1 MTIQQLQH
9 YPLGEK
15 GLRVID
21 KENFRV
27 YSVYALYGNGGF
39 LLNKKNIPNSIVSPI
54 DTLYAPVLYPLSCLT
69 QEIEVYGE
77 RFVPMERIKDKNNRY
92 EFSGSKITEM
102 EDTDYCNINI
112 KTIHNTCYSLPFWLI
127 QLLQSWFINYQ
138 GIEAVNPFD
147 LEVNPYL

>member
-69 QEIEVYGE
+69 QEI
-77 RFVPMERIKDKNNRY
+77 
-92 EFSGSKITEM
+92 
-102 EDTDYCNINI
+102 
-112 KTIHNTCYSLPFWLI
+112 
-127 QLLQSWFINYQ
+127 
-138 GIEAVNPFD
+138 
-147 LEVNPYL
+147 

>member
-9 YPLGEK
+9 YPLGDGGVK
-15 GLRVID
+15 IID

-54 DTLYAPVLYPLSCLT
+54 NTLYAPVLYPISCLT
-69 QEIEVYGE
+69 REIEVYGE
-77 RFVPMERIKDKNNRY
+77 RFVPIERIRDDVRATINLMNR
-92 EFSGSKITEM
+92 FNSRISLGLSIDTE
-102 EDTDYCNINI
+102 
-112 KTIHNTCYSLPFWLI
+112 KLPFWII

-138 GIEAVNPFD
+138 GIEAVNPLD
-147 LEVNPYL
+147 LEINPYK

>member
-9 YPLGEK
+9 YPLGDGGVK
-15 GLRVID
+15 IID

-54 DTLYAPVLYPLSCLT
+54 NTLYAPVLYPISCLT
-69 QEIEVYGE
+69 REIEVYGE
-77 RFVPMERIKDKNNRY
+77 RFVPIDRIREKNDLY
-92 EFSGSKITEM
+92 EFEDGCFVEVDSSGLT
-102 EDTDYCNINI
+102 TI
-112 KTIHNTCYSLPFWLI
+112 KTRHSYFSSLPYWII

-138 GIEAVNPFD
+138 GIEAVNPLD
-147 LEVNPYL
+147 LEINPYK

>member
-9 YPLGEK
+9 YPLGDGGVK
-15 GLRVID
+15 IID

-54 DTLYAPVLYPLSCLT
+54 NTLYAPVLYPISCLT
-69 QEIEVYGE
+69 REIEVYGE
-77 RFVPMERIKDKNNRY
+77 RFVPIERIRDDVRATINLMNR
-92 EFSGSKITEM
+92 FNSRISLGLSIDTE
-102 EDTDYCNINI
+102 
-112 KTIHNTCYSLPFWLI
+112 KLPFWII

-147 LEVNPYL
+147 LEVNPYA